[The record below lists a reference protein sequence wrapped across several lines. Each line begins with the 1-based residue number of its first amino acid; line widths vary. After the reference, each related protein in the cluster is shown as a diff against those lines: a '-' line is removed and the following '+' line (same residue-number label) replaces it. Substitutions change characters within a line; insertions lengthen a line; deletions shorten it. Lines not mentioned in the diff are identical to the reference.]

1 MPVADARR
9 DADVT
14 SPAAEKVA
22 KIRALLQ
29 QPADDH
35 EVLQAIARIVAS
47 EARTRD
53 IYQKPWG

>member
-14 SPAAEKVA
+14 SHAAEKVA
-22 KIRALLQ
+22 KIRTLLQ
-29 QPADDH
+29 KPADDH
-35 EVLQAIARIVAS
+35 EVLQAIARIVAP
-47 EARTRD
+47 EARPRD